1 MGTNSV
7 ASMVV
12 WENGRM
18 KKSDYRRFKIQ
29 SVEGANDFASME
41 EVVRR
46 RYGGTLSVEE
56 NRALPRPDV
65 ILIDGGLGQ
74 LGAALDALKELD
86 ITTVPVFGL
95 AKARGEK
102 EERIFSPGQKNP
114 LILPTPSPATRLLQL
129 IRDEAHR
136 FAIRYHRKL
145 RGQSLIPIQNVR
157 SKKQSRLSRQK

>member
-1 MGTNSV
+1 VGKRTD
-7 ASMVV
+7 
-12 WENGRM
+12 E

-46 RYGGTLSVEE
+46 RYGGTLAVEG
-56 NRALPRPDV
+56 NRALPLPDV
-65 ILIDGGLGQ
+65 ILIDGGIGQ
-74 LGAALDALKELD
+74 LGAALDALQKLD
-86 ITTVPVFGL
+86 ITTVSVFGL

-102 EERIFSPGQKNP
+102 EERIFSPGKKNP
-114 LILPTPSPATRLLQL
+114 LILPSPSPATRLLQL

-145 RGQSLIPIQNVR
+145 RGQSLIPAQTLR
-157 SKKQSRLSRQK
+157 GHKKKKPQIPN